1 MFTFYGFFFFIK
13 LKDAPSRETMQ
24 SGPFLETCRPHTWQ
38 SGWKGWRLGDALTL
52 LSSESGFYGTTY
64 KAPSPAEK
72 FAELLLESITATLT
86 PSVRLLLSM
95 LDWRPEPLCLSE
107 RRYGQVRVQVTS
119 AWLCQFVCVC
129 VCVCV
134 WQVQSPLIL
143 DPTVVSINHHD
154 NRVRQ
159 GWSRWDEALRFP
171 AVCAFDCQG
180 QSSVALPVFHTR
192 TIFSCLPMSAD

>member
-1 MFTFYGFFFFIK
+1 MFTFYVFFFLHQTEGRSFSWNNAK
-13 LKDAPSRETMQ
+13 RSVSGNMQTAHMAVRLKRLKAWRRSDLAVVRVGVLRDDVQ
-24 SGPFLETCRPHTWQ
+24 STEP
-38 SGWKGWRLGDALTL
+38 GWKVCR
-52 LSSESGFYGTTY
+52 
-64 KAPSPAEK
+64 APVR
-72 FAELLLESITATLT
+72 IYNRNTD

-171 AVCAFDCQG
+171 TVCAFDCQG